1 MLRTTCARLV
11 ATILDSADTSQ
22 IALLNRYSFFVCLPF
37 AYRTRRSLH
46 HIFTT
51 YNFTSGVFCM
61 SRVILAKTVLAMVGL
76 LSAFQKCN
84 EIINTEGMIHEP

>member
-11 ATILDSADTSQ
+11 ATVLDSADTSQ
-22 IALLNRYSFFVCLPF
+22 KALLNGYSFFLCLPF
-37 AYRTRRSLH
+37 AYRTKRLLH

-51 YNFTSGVFCM
+51 SNFISGVFCM
-61 SRVILAKTVLAMVGL
+61 SRIILAKTVLVMVGL
-76 LSAFQKCN
+76 FSAFQKFN